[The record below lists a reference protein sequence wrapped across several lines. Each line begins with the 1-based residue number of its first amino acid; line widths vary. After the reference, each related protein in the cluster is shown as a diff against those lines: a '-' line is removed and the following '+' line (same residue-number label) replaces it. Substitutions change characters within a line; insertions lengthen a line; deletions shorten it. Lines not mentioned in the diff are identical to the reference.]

1 MARMQKMPMPKVPAR
16 GSITDKKK
24 LPMPVNG
31 IRGGNRKQPMPKT
44 PMPYKGGGVLDQ
56 LKKLAP
62 GGAKKSLENFK
73 QAGPRNK
80 KAVPGYAVGKAV
92 GNSLN
97 KQKMQKAVPSQMNKL
112 QGMVQAGPGRGRPGT
127 NKGGGKFPVNFKRP
141 PTKGKLGKPR
151 VTRPVQP
158 PRRGSR

>member
-73 QAGPRNK
+73 QAGPSTRGSIQ
-80 KAVPGYAVGKAV
+80 KAY
-92 GNSLN
+92 GNVLN
-97 KQKMQKAVPSQMNKL
+97 KQKMQKAVPGAMNKL
-112 QGMVQAGPGRGRPGT
+112 GPARGRPGT
-127 NKGGGKFPVNFKRP
+127 NKGGGKFPVDFKRP